1 MAITALV
8 SVGMIIVMT
17 VAGAFG
23 AGALPALPRLAFWA
37 AIIALNF
44 VKWQCWF
51 LFTIRGPRDWQRS
64 AAIGAI
70 VLNLTLPIEI
80 AACLAMVGVAT
91 RIALVDTLAS
101 ALAISGVI
109 FVIIFA
115 LTRAKGKL
123 QRPGPAT
130 CPAAAMPP
138 LFARAG
144 VSVEDVRAIV
154 AEDHYCR
161 IHLTGQRSVLVH
173 HRFGDALAQLA
184 MIDGAQLHRGVW
196 VAAGAVKGA
205 VRDGRRWRLVLGDD
219 LTVPISARF
228 VPVARELGWLH
239 PPR

>member
-23 AGALPALPRLAFWA
+23 TGALPPLPRLAFWA

-109 FVIIFA
+109 FVIIF
-115 LTRAKGKL
+115 
-123 QRPGPAT
+123 
-130 CPAAAMPP
+130 CPHP
-138 LFARAG
+138 RQG
-144 VSVEDVRAIV
+144 QV
-154 AEDHYCR
+154 AEAGPGDLPCR
-161 IHLTGQRSVLVH
+161 RYATAVHPRGRQRGG
-173 HRFGDALAQLA
+173 RPRD
-184 MIDGAQLHRGVW
+184 RG
-196 VAAGAVKGA
+196 
-205 VRDGRRWRLVLGDD
+205 
-219 LTVPISARF
+219 
-228 VPVARELGWLH
+228 
-239 PPR
+239 